1 MCGFPCR
8 RLSPLRGWRCLPVGG
23 LGRGAVGHA
32 SPGLASRCLVRA
44 AAQLWSLM
52 HGWLPRPPRPHRCRK
67 ELTQP
72 PHVPSGEGR
81 LARLAPH
88 GGLNGA
94 LGAPA
99 ASTLLIASSPKQCKQ
114 ADHAE
119 HRSPLGSGVSNKLG
133 RGAQVTGPQWDPR
146 CWGSVRPLGTAPH
159 SVSRLVQGERS
170 SSR

>member
-1 MCGFPCR
+1 MPA
-8 RLSPLRGWRCLPVGG
+8 RGWPWAWCCGTRIPGAGIQMSSAC
-23 LGRGAVGHA
+23 GRPAVELDARLA
-32 SPGLASRCLVRA
+32 SP
-44 AAQLWSLM
+44 
-52 HGWLPRPPRPHRCRK
+52 PPPRPRRFRK
-67 ELTQP
+67 ALTQP
-72 PHVPSGEGR
+72 PDVPSGEGR

-114 ADHAE
+114 AGHAE

-133 RGAQVTGPQWDPR
+133 RGAQVTSPQWDPR